1 MPLRPAR
8 SSARP
13 PARAARRGRPALM
26 IVALILVAL
35 NLRLAITSAAS
46 LLTLLTQA
54 GALNSVT
61 VVLIPAIPTAVFALA
76 GLSTARLAARWGVER
91 TVALGMALLTAGLLI
106 RAVPEPWVVVLG
118 TVVATGGLA
127 VVNILLPAVVRA
139 HFGRSIGTV
148 TTVYSTAM
156 SLGAATAAATA
167 VPIALALGSPT
178 LGLAAWA
185 LPAAVALAVWACV
198 MPLRGPRAG
207 SGPAAA
213 VGEPGE
219 TRAARSREPLP
230 AGTWL
235 LAAFFAMQSLL
246 SYVVMGWLPSIA
258 TAAGV
263 SSERSGLLLGIAMAV
278 GVPATVI
285 IVPLT
290 RGVKR
295 MRLGFLIVG
304 AASLTG
310 MLGMLLAPLAMPEV
324 WAAFIGLGMCAFPI
338 ALALIATL
346 GRDAAESARV
356 STTVQSIGYTVATLG
371 PLGAGALHQATG
383 GWTLVLVLLMV
394 VATAQVV
401 VGLVLTQVIG
411 SRRASVRVDPAP
423 EPRP

>member
-1 MPLRPAR
+1 MPFRPAR
-8 SSARP
+8 
-13 PARAARRGRPALM
+13 RGHPALM

-61 VVLIPAIPTAVFALA
+61 VVLIPAIPTAVFALT

-118 TVVATGGLA
+118 TVVATAGLA

-167 VPIALALGSPT
+167 VPIAHALGSPT

-185 LPAAVALAVWACV
+185 LPAAVALAAWACV
-198 MPLRGPRAG
+198 MPLRGPRTG
-207 SGPAAA
+207 SGPAAVA
-213 VGEPGE
+213 AGLDGDA
-219 TRAARSREPLP
+219 RAARLREPLP

-383 GWTLVLVLLMV
+383 GWTVVLVLLMV

-411 SRRASVRVDPAP
+411 SRRASVRVSPGAA
-423 EPRP
+423 PRP